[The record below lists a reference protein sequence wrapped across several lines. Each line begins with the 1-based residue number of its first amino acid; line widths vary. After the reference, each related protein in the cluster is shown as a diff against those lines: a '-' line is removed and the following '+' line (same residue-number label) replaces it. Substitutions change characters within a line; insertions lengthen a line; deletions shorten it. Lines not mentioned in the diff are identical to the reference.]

1 MKTGNRT
8 YRRMRLPGIS
18 AFQRSVRTRSH
29 HEVMILKGLGHAQQ
43 AVPRRSF
50 SKKMGAE
57 PDRNTACHFLIWLK
71 MRTLMFKTV
80 NI

>member
-43 AVPRRSF
+43 AVLKRAF
-50 SKKMGAE
+50 SMKTTIE
-57 PDRNTACHFLIWLK
+57 PDRNTACYFVISYYC
-71 MRTLMFKTV
+71 
-80 NI
+80 